1 MLVVKNKSEDHS
13 LFNRAILLSL
23 TLLLTVPASAQT
35 LDPNAVANALSRAF
49 ETATEAIT
57 PSLVSITAKQ
67 EAPKKNNKPDE
78 AESKKPPETPVNP
91 QGDNSEEKVES
102 KKSDNQHPQVPKRE
116 FGTGTGTGVVIDHR
130 GYVLTNNHVIQHA
143 KKVTV
148 TFFNRKKYRA
158 KIVGKDVKADLA
170 LLKITGD
177 FEPAAIGDSD
187 ELHIGQWVIAAGS
200 PFGLA
205 NSYTAGIIS
214 AKGRSMIMGM
224 PDADFIQTDAAV
236 NMGNS
241 GGPLINVDGEVI
253 GINTAIYSRSGGN
266 LGIGFAIPINRAMS
280 VVQPMIKD

>member
-1 MLVVKNKSEDHS
+1 ML
-13 LFNRAILLSL
+13 NRAILLLLS
-23 TLLLTVPASAQT
+23 LLLSVPANAQA

-67 EAPKKNNKPDE
+67 EAPKKDKEDK
-78 AESKKPPETPVNP
+78 AKSKTIPETPVNP
-91 QGDNSEEKVES
+91 QGEKPKEKAENKNS
-102 KKSDNQHPQVPKRE
+102 DAQNPDVPKRE

-130 GYVLTNNHVIQHA
+130 GYVLTNNHVIQQA

-148 TFFNRKKYRA
+148 TFYNRKKYRA

-224 PDADFIQTDAAV
+224 PDTDFIQTDAAV

-266 LGIGFAIPINRAMS
+266 LGIGFAIPINRAMR